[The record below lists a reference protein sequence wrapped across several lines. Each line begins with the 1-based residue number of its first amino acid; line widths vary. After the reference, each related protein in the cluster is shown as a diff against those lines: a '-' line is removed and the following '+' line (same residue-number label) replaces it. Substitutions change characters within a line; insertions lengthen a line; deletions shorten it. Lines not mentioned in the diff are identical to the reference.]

1 MITCITCKLN
11 GPVFNL
17 LYLKNTQKT
26 ILSNLDDLCL
36 SVTKYGNYEN
46 SSFSIIIET
55 NDL

>member
-26 ILSNLDDLCL
+26 ILSNLDDLWF